1 MEITN
6 VKIFK
11 AKQGGHVLAYA
22 NIILDKQFIIRG
34 ITLVEKMVGSLF
46 QCHQEK

>member
-11 AKQGGHVLAYA
+11 AKQGGHDLS
-22 NIILDKQFIIRG
+22 LEELHLLK
-34 ITLVEKMVGSLF
+34 KMVESLF